1 MDDKK
6 KKDQEKEGLK
16 NFNITINEFGEV
28 VSNMDVEDLNDY
40 LNNNVEDKKLKD
52 RTDLNLN
59 TEEEEN
65 ES

>member
-16 NFNITINEFGEV
+16 DFNITINEFGEV
-28 VSNMDVEDLNDY
+28 VSNMNVEELNDY

-59 TEEEEN
+59 TAED
-65 ES
+65 ESES